1 MYRIGLLTQPGRA
14 EEHLAVKGLRA
25 GLAEAGYVE
34 GKNIRLSIPNV
45 RNYDELRT
53 IAKTYVE
60 TKVDT
65 IITESGTATVIASE
79 LTKEIPI
86 VFIWGVTDPVESGL
100 IKSLARTETNATGL
114 THDAGAQVW
123 GKRLELFK
131 DIVPNLRRV
140 ALLYNAR
147 GENPIHA
154 ERLAIVREIAPTLK
168 VALDEYPEK
177 SRSDIDEMLLLLT
190 KANSDGIFV
199 ICSWSLHRVLS

>member
-1 MYRIGLLTQPGRA
+1 MLGHKFG
-14 EEHLAVKGLRA
+14 
-25 GLAEAGYVE
+25 
-34 GKNIRLSIPNV
+34 
-45 RNYDELRT
+45 
-53 IAKTYVE
+53 
-60 TKVDT
+60 
-65 IITESGTATVIASE
+65 
-79 LTKEIPI
+79 
-86 VFIWGVTDPVESGL
+86 
-100 IKSLARTETNATGL
+100 
-114 THDAGAQVW
+114 